1 MSYGRTRN
9 RGHGRRKPAHVW
21 IEDHSFLDRRDRY
34 YPDNHWSGAPALALS
49 DATDELIVLLVSIAL
64 HAAGWLLKSLFT
76 QLLRI
81 ARRRRGQAEAFE
93 ETCRQHLRRRRT
105 ECVRGEPKPEQL
117 LAAWEESRTSLAG
130 KLRLGAL
137 LSEIEPHVDQSLI
150 RDEGGHIVG
159 RRPGILGWL
168 RWNCPELVPHYKA
181 IMAYKALADKV
192 QMAVGLQSKYSIV
205 DVIDVIIEFGE
216 IDAASTG
223 RGRVAQGD
231 SGKADRTEAERAGER
246 ADAAKESQLS
256 EPRKRLGELLRALR
270 DAAPRVTLRAL
281 DDEVRFRLGLVRMR
295 RSS

>member
-1 MSYGRTRN
+1 MSYGRARH
-9 RGHGRRKPAHVW
+9 RGHGCRKPAHVW
-21 IEDHSFLDRRDRY
+21 VEDHSFLDRCYRD
-34 YPDNHWSGAPALALS
+34 DHWSGAPTLALS

-64 HAAGWLLKSLFT
+64 YATGWLLKGLFT

-105 ECVRGEPKPEQL
+105 ECVRGEPKPEQI

-159 RRPGILGWL
+159 RRPGIRGWL

-192 QMAVGLQSKYSIV
+192 QMATGLQSKYSIV
-205 DVIDVIIEFGE
+205 DVIDAFKEFGE
-216 IDAASTG
+216 NSATNGGETAMPAADEGETG
-223 RGRVAQGD
+223 
-231 SGKADRTEAERAGER
+231 E
-246 ADAAKESQLS
+246 AAKRHPDLEV
-256 EPRKRLGELLRALR
+256 PRTALTELLRAL
-270 DAAPRVTLRAL
+270 PKPTLRAL
-281 DDEVRFRLGLVRMR
+281 DDLVRLKIGFPRMR
-295 RSS
+295 RNGKRDVA